1 MKRYT
6 ILFLTRYGSLEQQLL
21 SGLSAHYTV
30 SVAQTRREA
39 IAALSAAQAMSATE
53 YRKHDAL
60 ALAKARAT
68 AQDLICVTGSLMLVG
83 EVKALVR
90 GCGMSPLRG

>member
-1 MKRYT
+1 MPR
-6 ILFLTRYGSLEQQLL
+6 
-21 SGLSAHYTV
+21 SA
-30 SVAQTRREA
+30 SVQELREA
-39 IAALSAAQAMSATE
+39 IGSRFSLCHIVPGAA
-53 YRKHDAL
+53 DAL

-90 GCGMSPLRG
+90 GCGLSPLRG